1 MACFIVEMELIIEL
15 LTVELISFPQL
26 SSILSRNLL
35 NLFPFSLKLFY
46 FFIVLV
52 GLFRRS
58 SSRFDFLND
67 GLFALEVFLFFC
79 LLFSSRFGAKFAN
92 QVVFC
97 LKGFFICIGS
107 WLEIFSSTAIFN
119 KLLASSHNF
128 CAVIA
133 IVSLLEGFE
142 VGATDITTFL
152 GYFFQTLQD
161 FCLSG
166 GGGAFGFSNLGL
178 RLNSFCRYGG
188 SFLRL
193 SLYRLVLYFFSSL
206 VFVHCNNV

>member
-1 MACFIVEMELIIEL
+1 MELIIEL
-15 LTVELISFPQL
+15 FTVELISLPQL

-58 SSRFDFLND
+58 GSRFDFLND
-67 GLFALEVFLFFC
+67 GLFALEVFLFFS

-92 QVVFC
+92 QIVFC
-97 LKGFFICIGS
+97 LKGFFIGIGS
-107 WLEIFSSTAIFN
+107 RLEIFSSTAIFN

-128 CAVIA
+128 CTVIA

-142 VGATDITTFL
+142 VGATDVTTFS
-152 GYFFQTLQD
+152 GYSD
-161 FCLSG
+161 
-166 GGGAFGFSNLGL
+166 AP
-178 RLNSFCRYGG
+178 RL
-188 SFLRL
+188 LP
-193 SLYRLVLYFFSSL
+193 
-206 VFVHCNNV
+206 